1 MKDQNSVLNSDEIT
15 FEDIVIRGK
24 FFLGYLLRKW
34 KLLVLVG
41 LLGGLMGVLFAYF
54 QKPKYTAELTF
65 ALEDEKST
73 GMGLSS
79 ALGIASSLGL
89 DIGGGA
95 GSIFTGANVIELLKS
110 RKIIELA
117 LLKKVTYK
125 GTETSLAE
133 VYIEFNNLRRGWDK
147 KIGNVDLN
155 QILRFSPDTERSK
168 YTLQQDSVLGIIYKQ
183 VLKNNLIVSQKDK
196 KVAIVTIEVK
206 SLNEFFSKTLAEVL
220 VNEVSEFYIETKI
233 KKSKNNVNILS
244 YQADSIRK
252 ELYCSITGV
261 AFENDNVYN
270 LNPAMN
276 IKRIPSSKRQ
286 IDVQAN
292 TAILTQLVTNLELAR
307 VALRKE
313 TPLIQIID
321 QPILPLKK
329 DKLSKLKS
337 LVIGGLIFNFIY
349 IIFLGVRMN
358 KNFKN

>member
-1 MKDQNSVLNSDEIT
+1 MKSQYVNNEI
-15 FEDIVIRGK
+15 IGI
-24 FFLGYLLRKW
+24 
-34 KLLVLVG
+34 
-41 LLGGLMGVLFAYF
+41 
-54 QKPKYTAELTF
+54 
-65 ALEDEKST
+65 ST
-73 GMGLSS
+73 S
-79 ALGIASSLGL
+79 
-89 DIGGGA
+89 
-95 GSIFTGANVIELLKS
+95 FV
-110 RKIIELA
+110 
-117 LLKKVTYK
+117 
-125 GTETSLAE
+125 
-133 VYIEFNNLRRGWDK
+133 
-147 KIGNVDLN
+147 N

-252 ELYCSITGV
+252 ELYGAITGV